1 MENIKTKKQL
11 ENRKEQKDLNSNSS
25 YLQKTTKTQKNTE
38 NLKNQKNTENLIN
51 SKNKGNKENANVQE
65 KIEEIPHSDLD
76 DAHALALNMIDQ
88 DASVSVRTLENNV
101 SDHNTES
108 EEFVETLKENFEK
121 LKLENP
127 DLDESF
133 LNEIVYKNYGQDLNL
148 NYIEAPQIA
157 EAAKVIAIL
166 KGAYHMPVVID
177 SGATSNFISRQIVK
191 DLNLDQK

>member
-1 MENIKTKKQL
+1 
-11 ENRKEQKDLNSNSS
+11 
-25 YLQKTTKTQKNTE
+25 
-38 NLKNQKNTENLIN
+38 
-51 SKNKGNKENANVQE
+51 
-65 KIEEIPHSDLD
+65 
-76 DAHALALNMIDQ
+76 MIDQ

-191 DLNLDQK
+191 DLNLESEIRRCEPLQVNAVGHKW